1 MDITENLIPK
11 IYNSFSIV
19 EKEKGNV
26 LLIIELDKTHK
37 AYLYCDDQ
45 VLHII
50 EYIDGKNSL
59 LEIQEKLK
67 INYDIDISI
76 ETLNDIIFNKLVKL
90 TSNEVQMKPK
100 NPYLLLKITLIKSKY
115 IEFIY
120 KYLSFIFKN
129 KNFVIISF
137 IFNILFCIGFLYSGV
152 HNFKLDSQKIY
163 ILPITMAI
171 TLLLHEF
178 GHSISCRSYGAKH
191 GDIGF
196 GFYLL
201 TPVLYADVTD
211 VWKLSRKERVIVDIA
226 GMYMESLLVLTLI
239 LLYIFTSNS
248 LFYYCS
254 SIIVFNTLVNINPF
268 LRFDGYWILSDITN
282 TYNLRAKANEQL
294 YKFILLRDLTFNTNT
309 GFLIVYGL
317 LSNLFLFW
325 FLYYV
330 SRYMFVDLFKFP
342 LNVYYYIKNWFWQ
355 SENHITFW
363 QISLPLAFYFIVFS
377 QLKSLS
383 RYIKLRLKKG

>member
-1 MDITENLIPK
+1 MDTIENLIPQLH
-11 IYNSFSIV
+11 NPFSVV
-19 EKEKGNV
+19 EKENENV
-26 LLIIELDKTHK
+26 LLIIEVDKIQRV
-37 AYLYCDDQ
+37 YLYCDSQ

-50 EYIDGKNSL
+50 EYIDGKNSISK
-59 LEIQEKLK
+59 IQDNLK
-67 INYDIDISI
+67 QDKGIDISVDV
-76 ETLNDIIFNKLVKL
+76 LNDIIFNKLKKV
-90 TSNEVQMKPK
+90 TSDEIHIKPK
-100 NPYLLLKITLIKSKY
+100 NSYLLLKITLIKSKY
-115 IEFIY
+115 VEVIS

-137 IFNILFCIGFLYSGV
+137 IFNIIFCLGFLYSGV

-163 ILPITMAI
+163 ILPLTMAI

-178 GHSISCRSYGAKH
+178 GHAISCRSYGAKH

-201 TPVLYADVTD
+201 TPVLFADVTD

-226 GMYMESLLVLTLI
+226 GMYMESLLVLCLI
-239 LLYIFTSNS
+239 LLYILTNNP

-254 SIIVFNTLVNINPF
+254 SVIVFNTLVNINPF

-294 YKFILLRDLTFNTNT
+294 YNFISLKDVKINARK

-317 LSNLFLFW
+317 LCNLFLLW

-342 LNVYYYIKNWFWQ
+342 LNIYYYVKNWFWQ

-363 QISLPLAFYFIVFS
+363 QISLPMAFYFVVFS

-383 RYIKLRLKKG
+383 RYIKLKLKKE

>member
-178 GHSISCRSYGAKH
+178 GHAISCRSYGAKH

>member
-1 MDITENLIPK
+1 MDAIENLIPY
-11 IYNSFSIV
+11 IHNPFSV
-19 EKEKGNV
+19 VKKENENV
-26 LLIIELDKTHK
+26 LLIIEIGKGQR
-37 AYLYCDDQ
+37 AYLYCDSQ
-45 VLHII
+45 VLCII
-50 EYIDGKNSL
+50 EYINGKNSL
-59 LEIQEKLK
+59 FEIQNNLK
-67 INYDIDISI
+67 QNKRIDISI
-76 ETLNDIIFNKLVKL
+76 DVLNDIIFNKLKKI
-90 TSNEVQMKPK
+90 TSDEIHIKPK
-100 NPYLLLKITLIKSKY
+100 NSYLFLKITLIKSKY
-115 IEFIY
+115 VEVIS

-129 KNFVIISF
+129 KNFVIFSF
-137 IFNILFCIGFLYSGV
+137 IFNIVFCVGFLYSGV

-163 ILPITMAI
+163 ILPLTMAI

-178 GHSISCRSYGAKH
+178 GHAISCRSYGAKH

-226 GMYMESLLVLTLI
+226 GMYMESLLVLILI
-239 LLYIFTSNS
+239 FLYIMTSNP

-254 SIIVFNTLVNINPF
+254 SVIIFNTIVNINPF
-268 LRFDGYWILSDITN
+268 LRFDGYWIISDITN

-294 YKFILLRDLTFNTNT
+294 YKFISLKDLTFTTNKV
-309 GFLIVYGL
+309 FLIIYGL

-330 SRYMFVDLFKFP
+330 SRYMFMDLFKFP

-355 SENHITFW
+355 TENRITFW

-377 QLKSLS
+377 QVKSLS
-383 RYIKLRLKKG
+383 RYIKLKFKKA

>member
-1 MDITENLIPK
+1 MNIENLIPE
-11 IYNSFSIV
+11 IHNSFSVV

-26 LLIIELDKTHK
+26 LLIITLDKSHN
-37 AYLYCDDQ
+37 AYLYCDEQ
-45 VLHII
+45 VLHIL
-50 EYIDGKNSL
+50 ELIDGSNSL
-59 LEIQEKLK
+59 LMIQEKLK
-67 INYDIDISI
+67 AIHDIDLSV
-76 ETLNDIIFNKLVKL
+76 EALNDIIFKKLAKL
-90 TSNEVQMKPK
+90 TSDEVYRKPK
-100 NPYLLLKITLIKSKY
+100 NSYLLLKITLIKSKY
-115 IEFIY
+115 VEFIS

-129 KNFVIISF
+129 KNFVIFSF
-137 IFNILFCIGFLYSGV
+137 IFNIIFCIGFLYSGV

-163 ILPITMAI
+163 ILPLTMAV

-178 GHSISCRSYGAKH
+178 GHAISCRSYGAKH

-226 GMYMESLLVLTLI
+226 GMYMESLLVLALI
-239 LLYIFTSNS
+239 FLYIITGNP

-254 SIIVFNTLVNINPF
+254 SVIVFNTLVNINPF

-294 YKFILLRDLTFNTNT
+294 FKFISLKDVKLTANKA
-309 GFLIVYGL
+309 FLVVYGL
-317 LSNLFLFW
+317 LSNLFLLW

-330 SRYMFVDLFKFP
+330 SKYMFVDLFKFP
-342 LNVYYYIKNWFWQ
+342 LNLYYYIKNWFWQ
-355 SENHITFW
+355 TENHITFW

-377 QLKSLS
+377 QVKSLS
-383 RYIKLRLKKG
+383 RYIKLKTKKA

>member
-1 MDITENLIPK
+1 MNIENLIPE
-11 IYNSFSIV
+11 IHNSFSVV

-26 LLIIELDKTHK
+26 LLIITLDKSHN
-37 AYLYCDDQ
+37 AYLYCDEQ
-45 VLHII
+45 VLHIL
-50 EYIDGKNSL
+50 ELIDGSNSL
-59 LEIQEKLK
+59 LMIQEKLK
-67 INYDIDISI
+67 AIHDIDLSV
-76 ETLNDIIFNKLVKL
+76 EALNDIIFKKLAKL
-90 TSNEVQMKPK
+90 TSDEVYRKSK
-100 NPYLLLKITLIKSKY
+100 NSYLLLKITLIKSKY
-115 IEFIY
+115 VEFIS

-129 KNFVIISF
+129 KNFVIFSF
-137 IFNILFCIGFLYSGV
+137 IFNIIFCVGFLYSGV

-163 ILPITMAI
+163 ILPLTMAV

-178 GHSISCRSYGAKH
+178 GHAISCRSYGAKH

-226 GMYMESLLVLTLI
+226 GMYMESLLVLALI
-239 LLYIFTSNS
+239 FLYIITGNP

-254 SIIVFNTLVNINPF
+254 SVIVFNTLVNINPF

-294 YKFILLRDLTFNTNT
+294 FKFISLKDVKLTANKA
-309 GFLIVYGL
+309 FLVVYGL
-317 LSNLFLFW
+317 LSNLFLLW

-330 SRYMFVDLFKFP
+330 SKYMFVDLFKFP
-342 LNVYYYIKNWFWQ
+342 LNLYYYIKNWFWQ
-355 SENHITFW
+355 TENHITFW

-377 QLKSLS
+377 QVKSLS
-383 RYIKLRLKKG
+383 RYIKLKTKKA

>member
-1 MDITENLIPK
+1 MNIENLIPE
-11 IYNSFSIV
+11 IHNSFSVV

-26 LLIIELDKTHK
+26 LLIITLDKSHN
-37 AYLYCDDQ
+37 AYLYCDEQ
-45 VLHII
+45 VLHIL
-50 EYIDGKNSL
+50 EFIDGSNSL
-59 LEIQEKLK
+59 LMIQEKLK
-67 INYDIDISI
+67 AIHDIDLSV
-76 ETLNDIIFNKLVKL
+76 EALNDIIFKKLAKL
-90 TSNEVQMKPK
+90 TSDEVYRKPK
-100 NPYLLLKITLIKSKY
+100 NSYLLLKITLIKSKY
-115 IEFIY
+115 IEFIS

-129 KNFVIISF
+129 KNFVIFSF
-137 IFNILFCIGFLYSGV
+137 IFNIIFCVGFLYNGV

-163 ILPITMAI
+163 ILPLTMAV

-178 GHSISCRSYGAKH
+178 GHAISCRSYGAKH

-226 GMYMESLLVLTLI
+226 GMYMESLLVLALI
-239 LLYIFTSNS
+239 FLYIITGNP

-254 SIIVFNTLVNINPF
+254 SVIVFNTLVNINPF

-294 YKFILLRDLTFNTNT
+294 FKFISLKDVKLTANKA
-309 GFLIVYGL
+309 FLVVYGL
-317 LSNLFLFW
+317 LSNLFLLW

-330 SRYMFVDLFKFP
+330 SKYMFVDLFKFP
-342 LNVYYYIKNWFWQ
+342 LNLYYYIKNWFWQ
-355 SENHITFW
+355 TENHITFW

-377 QLKSLS
+377 QVKSLS
-383 RYIKLRLKKG
+383 RYIKLKTKKA

>member
-1 MDITENLIPK
+1 MNIENLIPE
-11 IYNSFSIV
+11 IHNSFSVV

-26 LLIIELDKTHK
+26 LLIITLDKSHN
-37 AYLYCDDQ
+37 AYLYCDEQ
-45 VLHII
+45 VLHIL
-50 EYIDGKNSL
+50 ELIDGSNSL
-59 LEIQEKLK
+59 LMIQEKLK
-67 INYDIDISI
+67 AIHDIDLSV
-76 ETLNDIIFNKLVKL
+76 EALNDIIFKKLAKL
-90 TSNEVQMKPK
+90 TSDEVYRKPK
-100 NPYLLLKITLIKSKY
+100 NSYLLLKITLIKSKY
-115 IEFIY
+115 IEFIS

-129 KNFVIISF
+129 KNFVIFSF
-137 IFNILFCIGFLYSGV
+137 IFNIIFCVGFLYSGV

-163 ILPITMAI
+163 ILPLTMAV

-178 GHSISCRSYGAKH
+178 GHAISCRSYGAKH

-226 GMYMESLLVLTLI
+226 GMYMESLLVLALI
-239 LLYIFTSNS
+239 FLYIITGNP

-254 SIIVFNTLVNINPF
+254 SVIVFNTLVNINPF

-294 YKFILLRDLTFNTNT
+294 FKFISLKDVKLTANKA
-309 GFLIVYGL
+309 FLVVYGL
-317 LSNLFLFW
+317 LSNLFLLW

-330 SRYMFVDLFKFP
+330 SKYMFVDLFKFP
-342 LNVYYYIKNWFWQ
+342 LNLYYYIKNWFWQ
-355 SENHITFW
+355 TENHITFW

-377 QLKSLS
+377 QVKSLS
-383 RYIKLRLKKG
+383 RYIKLKTKKA